1 MSQATLQRNWG
12 GGFPF
17 AATDYCYC
25 RSVSAVA
32 AVSLLSHLLW
42 LLSFLAQ
49 PRLLKERGVSRDF
62 KRRHQPRRELREG
75 IVDGAEMRYK
85 HAQESPVHM
94 QLCPVTFISKITYS
108 TSPFPPCVQQAC
120 RLDSGDHHLLHSRI
134 TCTDFSAQPLPGRPL
149 ARAHAGLRPRTN
161 AVLETLSDRA
171 GVDVE
176 K

>member
-1 MSQATLQRNWG
+1 MAIGTGILFKEPNPRGSRPSDQDQDFFFNRETKHLCLRQSCNGMGG

-17 AATDYCYC
+17 AATDCCYC

-42 LLSFLAQ
+42 LLSLLAQ
-49 PRLLKERGVSRDF
+49 PRLLKEREVSRNF

-108 TSPFPPCVQQAC
+108 TSPF
-120 RLDSGDHHLLHSRI
+120 
-134 TCTDFSAQPLPGRPL
+134 L
-149 ARAHAGLRPRTN
+149 ALCPT
-161 AVLETLSDRA
+161 TLSSRFR
-171 GVDVE
+171 
-176 K
+176 